1 MHLTNFGKK
10 QTRRLVVCAC
20 ALALLLMASPNLVV
34 RGAQNTDRDR
44 AFQLLR
50 EGKFADA
57 QQILEKLAVEKPSDG
72 DVQFGLGFAILATS
86 TNIQEEAARRQ
97 ARVRSRNL
105 LLRAKELGVQDDYKD
120 LLESSLAS
128 IAPDGG
134 EMTKFSNSAEAEK
147 AMREGEA
154 AFTREEYDKAI
165 EAYQRALTLDPKLY
179 LAAVFLG
186 DMYFQKKQIDKAGEW
201 YGRAIAI
208 DPNRETAHR
217 YWSDVLLK
225 NGQMNESRA
234 QAIEAIIAEPYNR
247 TAYNGLVQWAKMN
260 KVSINHPKIDQPP
273 SSMRSSTDNNQT
285 TITIDPKTFPKEGAP
300 HYWAFYD
307 LTRSAY
313 PAKFKSEFPNEQT
326 YRHSLKEEAAALR
339 VVAEMLANDLKS
351 GKLKTVDDESLANLL
366 KLYQA
371 DMIEPYV
378 LFARADAGI
387 SKDYEGYRTT
397 NREKLKRYWSEVVI
411 AGK

>member
-10 QTRRLVVCAC
+10 QTRRLVVCAF

-34 RGAQNTDRDR
+34 RGVQNTDRDR

-57 QQILEKLAVEKPSDG
+57 QQILEKLAVEKSSDG

-97 ARVRSRNL
+97 ARVRSRNF

-165 EAYQRALTLDPKLY
+165 EAYQRALTLDPRLY

-273 SSMRSSTDNNQT
+273 LSMRSSTDNNQT
-285 TITIDPKTFPKEGAP
+285 TITIDPKTLPKEGAP
-300 HYWAFYD
+300 H
-307 LTRSAY
+307 
-313 PAKFKSEFPNEQT
+313 N
-326 YRHSLKEEAAALR
+326 
-339 VVAEMLANDLKS
+339 
-351 GKLKTVDDESLANLL
+351 
-366 KLYQA
+366 
-371 DMIEPYV
+371 
-378 LFARADAGI
+378 
-387 SKDYEGYRTT
+387 
-397 NREKLKRYWSEVVI
+397 
-411 AGK
+411 